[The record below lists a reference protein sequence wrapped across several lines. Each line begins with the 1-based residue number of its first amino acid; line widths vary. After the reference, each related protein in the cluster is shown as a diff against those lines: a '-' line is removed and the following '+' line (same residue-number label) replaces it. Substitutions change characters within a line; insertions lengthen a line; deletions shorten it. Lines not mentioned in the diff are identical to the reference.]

1 MLLGTTQ
8 LSQVSLWLNCTIW
21 CIAMHCMRGSS
32 LHAETTLRHTFER
45 THKWNFEHC
54 NSHTISLSLILL
66 SLIHFLSHLLPLFI
80 VSTFSLRAPAITGL
94 MVDGLV
100 KFPDARAARLFGKMV
115 AEEMIPRRLEG
126 GGGHGG
132 DFVLSLIIPHALVLM
147 LMMMMMKQN
156 TVAFQT
162 KR

>member
-1 MLLGTTQ
+1 MLRPPCVTHSREHTSEILNTATLT
-8 LSQVSLWLNCTIW
+8 LS
-21 CIAMHCMRGSS
+21 H
-32 LHAETTLRHTFER
+32 
-45 THKWNFEHC
+45 
-54 NSHTISLSLILL
+54 SLSFFSLL
-66 SLIHFLSHLLPLFI
+66 SIFFLIFIPLFI

-132 DFVLSLIIPHALVLM
+132 DFVLSLIIPHGLVLT
-147 LMMMMMKQN
+147 LMMMMKQN
-156 TVAFQT
+156 AIAFQT

>member
-1 MLLGTTQ
+1 MLRPPCVTHSSEHT
-8 LSQVSLWLNCTIW
+8 SEILNT
-21 CIAMHCMRGSS
+21 A
-32 LHAETTLRHTFER
+32 TL
-45 THKWNFEHC
+45 
-54 NSHTISLSLILL
+54 SLSHSLSFFFLFSIPFLI
-66 SLIHFLSHLLPLFI
+66 FI
-80 VSTFSLRAPAITGL
+80 PIIILSTFSLRAPAITGL

-156 TVAFQT
+156 TIAFQT

>member
-1 MLLGTTQ
+1 MLRPPCVTHSREHTSEILNTATLT
-8 LSQVSLWLNCTIW
+8 LS
-21 CIAMHCMRGSS
+21 H
-32 LHAETTLRHTFER
+32 
-45 THKWNFEHC
+45 
-54 NSHTISLSLILL
+54 SLSFFFLL
-66 SLIHFLSHLLPLFI
+66 SIFFLIFIPLFI

-147 LMMMMMKQN
+147 LMMMMKQN
-156 TVAFQT
+156 TIASQT

>member
-1 MLLGTTQ
+1 MLRPPCVTHSREHTSEILNTATLT
-8 LSQVSLWLNCTIW
+8 LS
-21 CIAMHCMRGSS
+21 H
-32 LHAETTLRHTFER
+32 
-45 THKWNFEHC
+45 
-54 NSHTISLSLILL
+54 SLSFFFLL
-66 SLIHFLSHLLPLFI
+66 SIFFLIFIPLFI

-147 LMMMMMKQN
+147 LMMMMKQN
-156 TVAFQT
+156 TIAFQT

>member
-1 MLLGTTQ
+1 MLRPPCVTHSREHTSEILNTATLT
-8 LSQVSLWLNCTIW
+8 LS
-21 CIAMHCMRGSS
+21 H
-32 LHAETTLRHTFER
+32 
-45 THKWNFEHC
+45 
-54 NSHTISLSLILL
+54 SLSFFFLL
-66 SLIHFLSHLLPLFI
+66 SIFFLIFIPLFI

-147 LMMMMMKQN
+147 LMMMKTQN
-156 TVAFQT
+156 AIAFQT

>member
-1 MLLGTTQ
+1 
-8 LSQVSLWLNCTIW
+8 
-21 CIAMHCMRGSS
+21 
-32 LHAETTLRHTFER
+32 
-45 THKWNFEHC
+45 
-54 NSHTISLSLILL
+54 
-66 SLIHFLSHLLPLFI
+66 
-80 VSTFSLRAPAITGL
+80 

-147 LMMMMMKQN
+147 LMMMKQN
-156 TVAFQT
+156 TTAFQT
-162 KR
+162 PLKLSFA

>member
-1 MLLGTTQ
+1 MLRPPCVTHSREHTSEILNTATLT
-8 LSQVSLWLNCTIW
+8 LS
-21 CIAMHCMRGSS
+21 H
-32 LHAETTLRHTFER
+32 
-45 THKWNFEHC
+45 
-54 NSHTISLSLILL
+54 SLSFFFLL
-66 SLIHFLSHLLPLFI
+66 SIFFLIFIPLFI

-147 LMMMMMKQN
+147 LIRMMKQN
-156 TVAFQT
+156 AIAFQT